1 MLKRIFDQKNTE
13 LGRRCLALIRDIA
26 DRGASS
32 WDPELPG
39 YLLQELRQALLKRLG
54 CEDTTF
60 PPVSAGL
67 LTDLAC
73 LYEQLLWAHDLSRD
87 ISRPQ

>member
-1 MLKRIFDQKNTE
+1 MLNSAFKQKNIE

-32 WDPELPG
+32 WDPEMAG
-39 YLLQELRQALLKRLG
+39 YLLQELRQVLLERLG
-54 CEDTTF
+54 CEDAKF

-67 LTDLAC
+67 LTELAC

-87 ISRPQ
+87 MSRPQ